1 MVFMV
6 IMVITPRGHHGHHG
20 QVAMALDVS
29 AVAVFLDCTF
39 RGFIYCEHFAFRL
52 MLFMWKVEVGHFAH
66 TTRGDPFPDLKKKV
80 LLKYQC
86 CCSSKYQ
93 NRVQWEKKYAFR

>member
-66 TTRGDPFPDLKKKV
+66 TTRGDPFPDLKKKSFAKISMLL
-80 LLKYQC
+80 LLKI
-86 CCSSKYQ
+86 SKSGPIG
-93 NRVQWEKKYAFR
+93 KKYAFR